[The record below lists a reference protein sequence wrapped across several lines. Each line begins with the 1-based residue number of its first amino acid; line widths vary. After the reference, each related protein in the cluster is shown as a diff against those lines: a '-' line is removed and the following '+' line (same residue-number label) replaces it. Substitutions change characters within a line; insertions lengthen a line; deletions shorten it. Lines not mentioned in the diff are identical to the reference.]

1 VSRDV
6 RSRVTLGVGI
16 PAAAFVFLAAL
27 IFAFSRILLAV
38 PPALAPLVAIL
49 FAATIV
55 AGCTLA
61 AMIRGTRGFAF
72 LIGVLVLTIVM
83 GGVAGA
89 VLGEYPVQSLVEEEA
104 GGPQGEP
111 GAAPPAETQSPGESP
126 PAGESP
132 PPAEQPGGGGGVVAI
147 TAQNTAFDTTTIDMP
162 PEQQVTISFTNNDP
176 LPHNLSI
183 YTAAGGEPV
192 FQGEVVTGPTT
203 VEYSVVTPP
212 PGTYFFQCD
221 VHPQMT
227 GNVAVG

>member
-1 VSRDV
+1 VSRDA
-6 RSRVTLGVGI
+6 RSRVTLGIGI
-16 PAAAFVFLAAL
+16 PVAAFAFLAAL
-27 IFAFSRILLAV
+27 IFAFSRVLLAV
-38 PPALAPLVAIL
+38 PPSLAPLVAIL

-61 AMIRGTRGFAF
+61 ATIRGTRGFAF

-89 VLGEYPVQSLVEEEA
+89 VLGEYPVHSLVEEEA

-111 GAAPPAETQSPGESP
+111 GAAPPAETPSPGESP
-126 PAGESP
+126 AAEESP
-132 PPAEQPGGGGGVVAI
+132 PPPEQPGGGGVVAI
-147 TAQNTAFDTTTIDMP
+147 TAQNTAFDTSTIDLP

-212 PGTYFFQCD
+212 PGTYYFQCD
-221 VHPQMT
+221 VHPQMN